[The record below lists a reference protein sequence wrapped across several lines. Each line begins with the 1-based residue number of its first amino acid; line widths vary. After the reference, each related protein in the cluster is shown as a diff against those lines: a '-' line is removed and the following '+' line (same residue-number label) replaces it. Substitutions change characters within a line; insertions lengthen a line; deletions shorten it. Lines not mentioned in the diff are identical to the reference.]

1 MLSACLGFVSAERAE
16 RVLGFVEKQNKSR
29 KEYYVLKLKASQQK
43 YPFVV
48 DFKGFIAPLGLVIVE
63 LEVH

>member
-1 MLSACLGFVSAERAE
+1 M
-16 RVLGFVEKQNKSR
+16 LGFVEKQNKSR

-48 DFKGFIAPLGLVIVE
+48 DFEGFIAPLGLVIVE
-63 LEVH
+63 LKVH